1 MAVCT
6 TALAAFGFATHHSPG
21 RACPGGGV
29 GNATGGMNAGGG
41 WLLPGVVDGEPAG
54 GDAPG
59 GLMPGAMDGEPAGGD
74 APGGLAIGGNG
85 AGMAGFAWGGYKQ

>member
-6 TALAAFGFATHHSPG
+6 TALAAFGFATHHSLG
-21 RACPGGGV
+21 RACPGGPRGGGS

-41 WLLPGVVDGEPAG
+41 
-54 GDAPG
+54 
-59 GLMPGAMDGEPAGGD
+59 GLMMPGAMDVVGEPAGGD

-85 AGMAGFAWGGYKQ
+85 AGRAGFAWGGYKQ